1 MSQWLILSSLT
12 LSSGTGI
19 RLKGIANGLARNG
32 NRVYIVG
39 TGEYDHIAKGVNYI
53 QIKGEAGPI
62 ITALRLFLANFWAVV
77 RTHPDFCIASKPLP
91 HSVIPGLFA
100 RVMGAV
106 TLLDFDDLE
115 SAYWQGRF
123 WLPLLRFWETISP
136 RLLHSTCVHT
146 EELAQEV
153 TDRAGLDSNRVLRLD
168 QGVDVHLFSPWGNE
182 DFPANRVILY
192 AAHLGVAAEGLH
204 FVLKGFKSLVEKGN
218 DAILLVVGGGP
229 LLPRFHQEV
238 KGMGLNGMVVFAGQ
252 LHHNLMP
259 KVMKLVRAAVNYNP
273 PENQASRYRASVK
286 VREYLVMGLP
296 VATNLAGSDLAA
308 FLPFLHVFEA
318 GDVDEFVQPM
328 ERAIAQGRSQDSSRE
343 LRENW
348 SWEIVVGKFLHEL
361 KERTAGAR
369 NDQFKCLIRVRK
381 RDSA

>member
-1 MSQWLILSSLT
+1 LSQWLILSSVT

-19 RLKGIANGLARNG
+19 RLKGIANGLSRNG
-32 NRVYIVG
+32 NGVYLVG
-39 TGEYDHIAKGVNYI
+39 AGDYHPAAPGVKHIQVKGSALTLVM
-53 QIKGEAGPI
+53 
-62 ITALRLFLANFWAVV
+62 ALRLLVANLEAVI
-77 RTHPDFCIASKPLP
+77 RMRPDYCIASKPLP
-91 HSVIPGLFA
+91 HTVIPALLA
-100 RVMGAV
+100 RWFGAV

-115 SAYWQGRF
+115 SGYWQGRF

-296 VATNLAGSDLAA
+296 VATNLAGSDLTA

-318 GDVDEFVQPM
+318 GDVEEFVQTM

-348 SWEIVVGKFLHEL
+348 SWEVVVGKFLHEL
-361 KERTAGAR
+361 KEQTARAR

-381 RDSA
+381 RDSG

>member
-1 MSQWLILSSLT
+1 MSQWLILSSVT

-19 RLKGIANGLARNG
+19 RLKGIANGLSRNG
-32 NRVYIVG
+32 NGVYLVG
-39 TGEYDHIAKGVNYI
+39 AGDYHPAAPGVKHIQVKGSALTLVM
-53 QIKGEAGPI
+53 
-62 ITALRLFLANFWAVV
+62 ALRLLVANLEAVI
-77 RTHPDFCIASKPLP
+77 RMRPDYCIASKPLP
-91 HSVIPGLFA
+91 HTVIPALLA
-100 RVMGAV
+100 RWFGAV

-115 SAYWQGRF
+115 SGYWQGRF
-123 WLPLLRFWETISP
+123 WLPLLRFWEKISP

-168 QGVDVHLFSPWGNE
+168 QGVDVHLFSPWGSE
-182 DFPANRVILY
+182 DCPANRVILY

-204 FVLKGFKSLVEKGN
+204 FVLEGFKSLVEKRN
-218 DAILLVVGGGP
+218 DVILLVVGGGS

-286 VREYLVMGLP
+286 VRECLAMGLP
-296 VATNLAGSDLAA
+296 VATNIVGSDLNS
-308 FLPFLHVFEA
+308 FIPLLEVFEA
-318 GDVDEFVQPM
+318 GDMEGFAAAV
-328 ERAIAQGRSQDSSRE
+328 ERALAQGPKEDTDQG

-348 SWEIVVGKFLHEL
+348 AWEAVVGRFLHQLYEQ
-361 KERTAGAR
+361 KGQT
-369 NDQFKCLIRVRK
+369 
-381 RDSA
+381 

>member
-1 MSQWLILSSLT
+1 LSQWLILSSVT

-19 RLKGIANGLARNG
+19 RLKGIANGLSCNG
-32 NRVYIVG
+32 NGVYLVG
-39 TGEYDHIAKGVNYI
+39 AGDYHPAAPGVKHIQVKGSALTLVM
-53 QIKGEAGPI
+53 
-62 ITALRLFLANFWAVV
+62 ALRLLVANLEAVI
-77 RTHPDFCIASKPLP
+77 RIRPDYCIASKPLP
-91 HSVIPGLFA
+91 HTVIPALLA
-100 RVMGAV
+100 KWLGAV

-115 SAYWQGRF
+115 SGYWQGRF

-168 QGVDVHLFSPWGNE
+168 QGVDVHLFSPWKNE
-182 DFPANRVILY
+182 DLPANRVILY

-204 FVLKGFKSLVEKGN
+204 FVLKGFKILVEKRN
-218 DAILLVVGGGP
+218 DTILLVVGAGP

-238 KGMGLNGMVVFAGQ
+238 QAMGLNGMVVFAGQ

-259 KVMKLVRAAVNYNP
+259 KVMRLARAAVNYNP

-286 VREYLVMGLP
+286 VREYLAMGLP
-296 VATNLAGSDLAA
+296 VATNIVGSDLSS
-308 FLPFLHVFEA
+308 FTPLLQVFEA
-318 GDVDEFVQPM
+318 GDMEGFAAAV
-328 ERAIAQGRSQDSSRE
+328 ERALAQGPKEDNDQE

-348 SWEIVVGKFLHEL
+348 AWEAVVGRFLYQLGEH
-361 KERTAGAR
+361 RG
-369 NDQFKCLIRVRK
+369 LI
-381 RDSA
+381 